1 MNDTTSRASDVAREL
16 GYMTEAE
23 LIEIT
28 GWSKATTAAKRYR
41 REGPPFVR
49 MGNVIYYP
57 KQGVATF
64 MANRVQQPREQRAE
78 ALL

>member
-1 MNDTTSRASDVAREL
+1 MNEPPTSVSNVAREL

-23 LIEIT
+23 LIAIT
-28 GWSKATTAAKRYR
+28 GWSQSTTTAKRYR

-49 MGNVIYYP
+49 MGNAYYYP
-57 KQGVATF
+57 KEGVAAF
-64 MANRVQQPREQRAE
+64 MASRVKQPREVRAE